1 MIPLSAEAARPVGAA
16 GPYEGFGGRLGRTFA
31 GSEGWW
37 PPRPTPAPGAP
48 NVVIVLVD
56 DLGFSDLSCY
66 GSEIQTPNLDAL
78 ASSGVQ
84 WTNFHVTPM
93 CSPTRAALLTGVNPH
108 RAGAGHVANS
118 DPGFP
123 GYAAE
128 LADDVATMA
137 EIFRDAGYAT
147 LALGKWHLTKDA
159 DMSDAGPKRSWPLQR
174 GFDRYYGFLD
184 AFTNLHHPHR
194 LVEDNHTV
202 PVDRYPDGYFLT
214 DDLTDRALDMIAQ
227 VKASNP
233 TTPFLC
239 YLAEG
244 AVHAPLH
251 CKPADLDRHRGAYD
265 AGWDAIRAARHE
277 RQLALGLIPDGTVLP
292 ERNREEGDD
301 VPAWDDL
308 PPEDQKL
315 FARYM
320 EVYAA
325 MVDNVDQNVGRLR
338 AGLAELGLLDDT
350 IFLFLSDNGASREG
364 EEAGTSAYLRTLV
377 SKNVK
382 SIEDHAADRERID
395 LLGGPRTLVHYPRG
409 WAMASNT
416 PWRLYKINTHAGGHS
431 VPFLLSW
438 PNRPDAIPWG
448 ERRGQWA
455 FVTDVLPTLLEL
467 TGVALDD
474 ERGGRPLQPLAGT
487 SFAAALRDP
496 AARHGHTEQY
506 FEMNGHRGFY
516 RDGWEIVTR
525 HTPLTEFGDHEWE
538 LYDLGGD
545 PTEVRDLAAE
555 YPERVASMAA
565 AWEQAARDNQVY
577 PLDEGSRLRYVTRPP
592 YEQPFRE
599 PVRLLRRTH
608 TLERYRSQLLIQW
621 RSFTVDVELAFRSG
635 DHGTLIAHGD
645 QGGGYALVVDDGDQL
660 VFLHNG
666 YGTMTE
672 LPAGTLADG
681 TAHVQLAVVAPGDW
695 TWDVTVLVDGEARAT
710 VTGLVMLGAMAPF
723 CGIDVGIDRRSPVSW
738 ERYLA
743 HGPNRFTGRL
753 TATTWTP
760 GDSAP
765 DAGDRFVD
773 LLREIG
779 LRYE

>member
-1 MIPLSAEAARPVGAA
+1 MTTHDSTPA
-16 GPYEGFGGRLGRTFA
+16 GPYEGFGGTLGRTFA
-31 GSEGWW
+31 GSDGWW
-37 PPRPTPAPGAP
+37 PPRPDAAGKP
-48 NVVIVLVD
+48 NVVIVVVD

-66 GSEIQTPNLDAL
+66 GSEIPTPNIDAL
-78 ASSGVQ
+78 AASGLQ

-137 EIFRDAGYAT
+137 EIFRAAGYAT

-159 DMSDAGPKRSWPLQR
+159 DMSDAGPRSSWPLQR

-194 LVEDNHTV
+194 LVEDNHTL
-202 PVDRYPDGYFLT
+202 PVDEYPEGYFLT

-227 VKASNP
+227 VRASNP

-251 CKPADLDRHRGAYD
+251 CKADDLERHRGRYD
-265 AGWDAIRAARHE
+265 VGWDAIRAERHR
-277 RQLALGLIPDGTVLP
+277 RQLELGVIPPGTALAP
-292 ERNREEGDD
+292 RNSEEGDE
-301 VPAWDDL
+301 VVAWDDL
-308 PPEDQKL
+308 TAEDRAL

-325 MVDNVDQNVGRLR
+325 MVDNLDQNVGRLR
-338 AGLAELGLLDDT
+338 AGLAELGVLDDT

-364 EEAGTSAYLRTLV
+364 EELGTSAYFRTLV

-382 SIEDHAADRERID
+382 GIEDLDADRERID
-395 LLGGPRTLVHYPRG
+395 LLGGPRTMVHYPRG

-431 VPFLLSW
+431 VPFLASW
-438 PNRPDAIPWG
+438 PNGGDALPVG

-467 TGVALDD
+467 CDIQRPPV
-474 ERGGRPLQPLAGT
+474 RGGHVLQPLAGVT
-487 SFAAALRDP
+487 LAPALRDATAEHP
-496 AARHGHTEQY
+496 HHEQY
-506 FEMNGHRGFY
+506 FEMAGHRGFY
-516 RDGWEIVTR
+516 RDGWEAVTR
-525 HTPLTEFGDHEWE
+525 HQPLTPFDDREWE
-538 LYDLGGD
+538 LYDLRAD
-545 PTEVRDLAAE
+545 PSELCDLAAE
-555 YPERVASMAA
+555 RPELVAELAAGWEAA
-565 AWEQAARDNQVY
+565 ARENQVY
-577 PLDEGSRLRYVTRPP
+577 PLDEGSRIRYVLRPP
-592 YEQPFRE
+592 YEEPFAA

-621 RSFTVDVELAFRSG
+621 RSFTVDVELTHHRG
-635 DHGTLIAHGD
+635 DRGTLFAHGD
-645 QGGGYALVVDDGDQL
+645 QGGGYALVVDDGDEL
-660 VFLHNG
+660 VFVHNG
-666 YGTMTE
+666 YGTMSE
-672 LPAGTLADG
+672 LACGPLHEGAG
-681 TAHVQLAVVAPGDW
+681 HVRVDVVAPGGW
-695 TWDVTVLVDGEARAT
+695 RWDVAVSVDGEPRGSLD
-710 VTGLVMLGAMAPF
+710 GLVMLGAMAPF

-738 ERYLA
+738 ERYLR
-743 HGPNRFTGRL
+743 HGANRYTGSL
-753 TATTWTP
+753 VAATWTP
-760 GDSAP
+760 GDRAP
-765 DAGDRFVD
+765 DAGTNFVE
-773 LLREIG
+773 LLREMG
-779 LRYE
+779 RKFE

>member
-1 MIPLSAEAARPVGAA
+1 MADDSGTRPAGA
-16 GPYEGFGGRLGRTFA
+16 YVGFGGRLGRTFA
-31 GSEGWW
+31 GSESWW
-37 PPRPTPAPGAP
+37 PPRPTPAADDP
-48 NVVIVLVD
+48 NIVIVLCD

-66 GSEIQTPNLDAL
+66 GSEIPTPNIDAL
-78 ASSGVQ
+78 AASGVQ
-84 WTNFHVTPM
+84 WANFHVAPM

-128 LADDVATMA
+128 LADDVATVA
-137 EIFRDAGYAT
+137 EIFRGAGYAT

-159 DMSDAGPKRSWPLQR
+159 DMSDAGPKSSWPLQR

-184 AFTNLHHPHR
+184 AFTNLHQPHR

-202 PVDRYPDGYFLT
+202 EVDEYPEGYYLT

-233 TTPFLC
+233 AKPFLC
-239 YLAEG
+239 YLSEG

-251 CKPADLDRHRGAYD
+251 CKADDLERHRGRYD
-265 AGWDAIRAARHE
+265 AGWDAIRTERHE
-277 RQLALGLIPDGTVLP
+277 RQLALGVIQPGTPLPPRNQEDGD
-292 ERNREEGDD
+292 E

-308 PPEDQKL
+308 SPDDQAL

-338 AGLAELGLLDDT
+338 EGLAELGELDNT

-364 EEAGTSAYLRTLV
+364 EGAGTSAYFRTLV

-382 SIEDHAADRERID
+382 DIEDREADRERID
-395 LLGGPRTLVHYPRG
+395 LLGGPQTMVHYPRG

-431 VPFLLSW
+431 VPFLASW
-438 PNRPDAIPWG
+438 PSGGDTIPAG
-448 ERRGQWA
+448 ERRTQWA
-455 FVTDVLPTLLEL
+455 FVTDLLPTLLDL
-467 TGVALDD
+467 TGV
-474 ERGGRPLQPLAGT
+474 ERPAERAGVVLQPLAGT
-487 SFAAALRDP
+487 TLTPALRDAT
-496 AARHGHTEQY
+496 AAHAHVEQY
-506 FEMNGHRGFY
+506 FEMSGHRGYY

-525 HTPLTEFGDHEWE
+525 HQPLTEFGDFEWE
-538 LYDLGGD
+538 LYDLRSD
-545 PTEVRDLAAE
+545 PAEVRDLAGERPELVAE
-555 YPERVASMAA
+555 MSARWEEVA
-565 AWEQAARDNQVY
+565 QDNQVY
-577 PLDEGSRLRYVTRPP
+577 PLDEGSRVRFVTRPP
-592 YEQPFRE
+592 YEEPFKE

-621 RSFTVDVELAFRSG
+621 RSFTVDVELHFRSG
-635 DHGTLIAHGD
+635 DRGVLVAHGD
-645 QGGGYALVVDDGDQL
+645 QGGGYSLHVDDDDEL
-660 VFLHNG
+660 FFVHNG
-666 YGTMTE
+666 FGTMTE
-672 LPAGTLADG
+672 RSAGMVPDG
-681 TAHVQLAVVAPGDW
+681 ARSIRLDVTAPGGW
-695 TWDVTVLVDGEARAT
+695 TWDVSVSIDGEERAM
-710 VTGLVMLGAMAPF
+710 VDGLVMLGAMAPF

-738 ERYLA
+738 SRYER
-743 HGPNRFTGRL
+743 HGAGRFTGDL
-753 TATTWTP
+753 IAVTYTP
-760 GDSAP
+760 GESAP